1 MPSRVLAAISR
12 LDGSLDLGEN
22 AQLLCHVE
30 ALRFRK
36 ILGTELQNVDRPPA
50 PRTVPPADQFA
61 AVRELKRWL
70 NNWEL
75 VTLTRQAEDS
85 PSRLRENHIAT
96 AELDGL
102 HVWDKRGLS
111 GPSG

>member
-36 ILGTELQNVDRPPA
+36 ILGTELQKG
-50 PRTVPPADQFA
+50 DQ
-61 AVRELKRWL
+61 
-70 NNWEL
+70 
-75 VTLTRQAEDS
+75 RQALISEMS
-85 PSRLRENHIAT
+85 IESEAPQGG
-96 AELDGL
+96 LDLLPGFAFMPEI
-102 HVWDKRGLS
+102 GMIE
-111 GPSG
+111 PA